1 MKQLLRV
8 FALLLTLIFLTFCS
22 EPRQQPVYEFNLN
35 NPADTGSRFP
45 FLYSDPGGLIS
56 MSWLL
61 NIEEDIYALQFTTY
75 RDGMWTAPQTTR
87 IAVDYFVNW
96 ADFPSVVSFEGEVI
110 ALHSL
115 RKKEGGPYAYDID
128 ITFRDE
134 ETGRWDRVITPHL
147 DDTPTEHGF
156 VSMQPLD
163 RDRLLAVWL
172 DGRNTDGRGHGEYGD
187 HSMAMTLRSAV
198 ISRDGS
204 VTDKRVIDEVV
215 CDCCQTDLAR
225 VNGEFVAVYRGRSS
239 GEVRDIMMAR
249 YNPESAEWSEPVVVA
264 EDGWEI
270 QACPVNGP
278 RIAVYDEEL
287 AVAWFTG
294 AEDHPRVLV
303 ARSSDRGYTFSEPL
317 IIAEN
322 STAGRPDLLFTGQGE
337 LFVSW
342 LEVRGEAGNVMV
354 RQVNED
360 DTSGPAITAGIT
372 SASRS
377 SGFPRM
383 AYSEGSI
390 LIAWTQTEPL
400 IRVRTALVP
409 VR

>member
-147 DDTPTEHGF
+147 D
-156 VSMQPLD
+156 
-163 RDRLLAVWL
+163 
-172 DGRNTDGRGHGEYGD
+172 
-187 HSMAMTLRSAV
+187 
-198 ISRDGS
+198 
-204 VTDKRVIDEVV
+204 
-215 CDCCQTDLAR
+215 
-225 VNGEFVAVYRGRSS
+225 
-239 GEVRDIMMAR
+239 
-249 YNPESAEWSEPVVVA
+249 
-264 EDGWEI
+264 
-270 QACPVNGP
+270 
-278 RIAVYDEEL
+278 
-287 AVAWFTG
+287 
-294 AEDHPRVLV
+294 
-303 ARSSDRGYTFSEPL
+303 
-317 IIAEN
+317 
-322 STAGRPDLLFTGQGE
+322 
-337 LFVSW
+337 
-342 LEVRGEAGNVMV
+342 
-354 RQVNED
+354 
-360 DTSGPAITAGIT
+360 
-372 SASRS
+372 
-377 SGFPRM
+377 
-383 AYSEGSI
+383 
-390 LIAWTQTEPL
+390 
-400 IRVRTALVP
+400 
-409 VR
+409 